1 MFRSKEIYDGAIP
14 SGNSAAAFNLVRLER
29 MTGKSI
35 KDAVR
40 ATGAKNKREHTR
52 TRKYGAQEVSV
63 CRVIAPEKTIEAS
76 LWDFSYGGLGM
87 EMAVSLTIGEEIEL
101 SASLLNPDYSV
112 RIEAKGRVVHCRSV
126 GRERYRIGVAFLD
139 VAYHRIEPE

>member
-1 MFRSKEIYDGAIP
+1 
-14 SGNSAAAFNLVRLER
+14 
-29 MTGKSI
+29 MTDKPTQ
-35 KDAVR
+35 DAVL
-40 ATGAKNKREHTR
+40 AADAENKREHTR

-87 EMAVSLTIGEEIEL
+87 EMPVSLSIGEEIEL
-101 SASLLNPDYSV
+101 SASLRHADYSV

-126 GRERYRIGVAFLD
+126 GRERFRVGVAFLD
-139 VAYHRIEPE
+139 VVYHRIDLEQ